1 VIDLGAEG
9 VCSMTRTEKL
19 IVEIRN
25 AITPELGLQI
35 KRLERKVID
44 LERQRNEWKAQ
55 AMEYRQ
61 RLIDRKPFSLEK

>member
-1 VIDLGAEG
+1 
-9 VCSMTRTEKL
+9 MTRTEKL